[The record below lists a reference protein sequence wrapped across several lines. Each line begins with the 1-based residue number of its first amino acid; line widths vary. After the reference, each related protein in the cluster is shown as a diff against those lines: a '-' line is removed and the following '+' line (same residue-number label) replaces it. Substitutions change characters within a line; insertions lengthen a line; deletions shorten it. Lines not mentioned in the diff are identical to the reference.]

1 MRLFA
6 LGCCLAALAGCA
18 AIGPDYVRPE
28 VDTPQ
33 AWRVDY
39 QQATGMADTR
49 WWAQFNDPVL
59 NQLIETALR
68 ENYDVRIATA
78 RIEQFLGQLRTA
90 RSTFYPQIG
99 AAAATGGQRETET
112 GPGALPSNVSNPF
125 NFYEAQLNTNWEI
138 DVFGRIRRA
147 TESARAQV
155 FSAEEIRRAV
165 ILSVV
170 TGVASSY
177 IALRALDRQLEISHA
192 TARNYGQTKRI
203 FDLRFE
209 AGIVARVEVAQVES
223 QYQDAL
229 AAIPAFERLIALQE
243 NLLSILLGRNP
254 APILRGRAIDQLAL
268 PGIPSGLPSSLLDR
282 RPDIRAAEQD
292 LIAANAQIGVA
303 RSLYFPT
310 ISLTG
315 LVGTASASLTSL
327 FTGPAS
333 VWELTAAAT
342 APVFTFGNIEGQV
355 QAAEAVQRQALERY
369 RQTIQGAFREV
380 NDALVSTQKS
390 REELEAR
397 GLRVAALKD
406 FARLSQQ
413 RFDEGVTSY
422 LEVLIAQNELFG
434 AELAHAQNQADSL
447 TQLVNVYKAVGGGWV
462 IEAERIVPLHSDRRL
477 SVSGADRGERR
488 LMGRT
493 R

>member
-1 MRLFA
+1 MWRFSLVGSFA
-6 LGCCLAALAGCA
+6 TLLLSCA
-18 AIGPDYVRPE
+18 AVGPDYLRPE
-28 VDTPQ
+28 IDAPQ

-39 QQATGMADTR
+39 QQAAGMADTR
-49 WWAQFNDPVL
+49 WWAQFGDPVL
-59 NQLIETALR
+59 NRLIETALR
-68 ENYDVRIATA
+68 ENYDVRIAVA

-90 RSTFYPQIG
+90 RSAFFPQLG
-99 AAAATGGQRETET
+99 AAAATGGQRETER
-112 GPGALPSNVSNPF
+112 GPGSLPSNLSNPF
-125 NFYEAQLNTNWEI
+125 NFYEIQLNTNWEI

-155 FSAEEIRRAV
+155 LSTEEIRRAV

-192 TARNYGQTKRI
+192 TARGYAETERI
-203 FDLRFE
+203 FDLRFKE
-209 AGIVARVEVAQVES
+209 GIVGQVEVVQVES
-223 QYQDAL
+223 QYQEAL
-229 AAIPAFERLIALQE
+229 AAIPVFERQIALQE

-254 APILRGRAIDQLAL
+254 APILRGTAIDQLAA
-268 PGIPSGLPSSLLDR
+268 PGIPSGLPSILLDR
-282 RPDIRAAEQD
+282 RPDIRATEQD

-315 LVGTASASLTSL
+315 LVGTASASLSSL
-327 FTGPAS
+327 FMGPAS
-333 VWELTAAAT
+333 VWQLAAAAT

-369 RQTIQGAFREV
+369 RQTILGAFREV
-380 NDALVSTQKS
+380 NDALIGTQKS
-390 REELEAR
+390 RKELKAR

-406 FARLSQQ
+406 FARLAQQ

-422 LEVLIAQNELFG
+422 LEVLIAQNELFS
-434 AELAHAQNQADSL
+434 ADLAHAQNQADSL
-447 TQLVNVYKAVGGGWV
+447 IQLINVYKAMGGGWV
-462 IEAERIVPLHSDRRL
+462 IEAERIAPNPTLDRRL
-477 SVSGADRGERR
+477 DPSEGD
-488 LMGRT
+488 
-493 R
+493 

>member
-1 MRLFA
+1 MWRFSLV
-6 LGCCLAALAGCA
+6 GCLATLLLSCA
-18 AIGPDYVRPE
+18 AVGPDYLRPE

-39 QQATGMADTR
+39 QQAAGMADTR
-49 WWAQFNDPVL
+49 WWAQFGDPVL
-59 NQLIETALR
+59 NRLIETALR
-68 ENYDVRIATA
+68 ENYDVRIAVA

-90 RSTFYPQIG
+90 RSTFFPQLG
-99 AAAATGGQRETET
+99 AAAATGGLRETEA
-112 GPGALPSNVSNPF
+112 GPGALPPNLSNPF
-125 NFYEAQLNTNWEI
+125 NFYEIQLNTNWEI

-155 FSAEEIRRAV
+155 LSAEETRRAV

-170 TGVASSY
+170 TGVSSVY

-192 TARNYGQTKRI
+192 TARNYGETKRI
-203 FDLRFE
+203 FDLRFKE
-209 AGIVARVEVAQVES
+209 GIVGQVEVAQVES
-223 QYQDAL
+223 QYQEAL
-229 AAIPAFERLIALQE
+229 AAIPVFERQIAVQE

-254 APILRGRAIDQLAL
+254 APIRRGKAIDQLAS

-282 RPDIRAAEQD
+282 RPDILATEQD

-315 LVGTASASLTSL
+315 LVGTASASLSSL
-327 FTGPAS
+327 FMGPAS
-333 VWELTAAAT
+333 VWQLAAAAA

-355 QAAEAVQRQALERY
+355 QATEAVQRQALERY
-369 RQTIQGAFREV
+369 RQTILGAFREV
-380 NDALVSTQKS
+380 NDALIGTQKS
-390 REELEAR
+390 REELIAR

-406 FARLSQQ
+406 FARLAQQ

-422 LEVLIAQNELFG
+422 LEVLVAQNELFS
-434 AELAHAQNQADSL
+434 AELAHTQNQADSL
-447 TQLVNVYKAVGGGWV
+447 TQLVNVYKAMGGGWV
-462 IEAERIVPLHSDRRL
+462 IEAERIAPNPTSDRRL
-477 SVSGADRGERR
+477 NVSEAD
-488 LMGRT
+488 
-493 R
+493 